1 MPAFYRRGD
10 GFGMRGDN
18 SFDGMPE
25 RLWACR
31 LSPPAGER
39 LRSAA
44 RDLGRTTPPDSIAS
58 PLHRVV
64 RISDSCRGFWTKPA
78 RSTSFLYFSLPRVLS
93 WVIATGAPA
102 CTLIGL
108 SGIGQRRR
116 LVFLKL

>member
-39 LRSAA
+39 WQSAA
-44 RDLGRTTPPDSIAS
+44 RDLGRTTPPNSFAS
-58 PLHRVV
+58 PLHCLV
-64 RISDSCRGFWTKPA
+64 RKRGHSRLYIHSGKSCSTAAMTRHLFVTYAWALRDS
-78 RSTSFLYFSLPRVLS
+78 
-93 WVIATGAPA
+93 IAVT
-102 CTLIGL
+102 I
-108 SGIGQRRR
+108 
-116 LVFLKL
+116 